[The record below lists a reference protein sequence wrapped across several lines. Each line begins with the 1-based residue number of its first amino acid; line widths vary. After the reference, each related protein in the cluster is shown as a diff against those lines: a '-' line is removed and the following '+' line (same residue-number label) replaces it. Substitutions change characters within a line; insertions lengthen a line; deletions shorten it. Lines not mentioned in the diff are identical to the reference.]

1 MRMVLAPDSG
11 HTVRVD
17 LALEILRS
25 FGKLRLAVTG
35 SSMVPSIFC
44 GDVLTIH
51 RVNSRQ
57 IQTGHVVLY
66 ARGGRL
72 FAHRVIRMHRAS
84 GRVRWITR
92 GDALAREDLPVEE
105 TELLGRVTAVA
116 RNGRQWTPLQVSGF
130 ARALQWAIRRSSQ
143 FLSLVLRWHSLC
155 TRLTRKKSLAAV
167 LSLSEC
173 R

>member
-1 MRMVLAPDSG
+1 MRMDLPPDSR
-11 HTVRVD
+11 HAVRAD

-25 FGKLRLAVTG
+25 FGKLRLAVAG

-44 GDVLTIH
+44 GDVLTVD
-51 RVNSRQ
+51 RVNSKQ

-72 FAHRVIRMHRAS
+72 FAHRVIRMDWTS
-84 GRVRWITR
+84 GGVRWITR
-92 GDALAREDLPVEE
+92 GDSLAREDLPVEE
-105 TELLGRVTAVA
+105 SELLGRVTAVE
-116 RNGRQWTPLQVSGF
+116 RNARQWSPVEVSGF